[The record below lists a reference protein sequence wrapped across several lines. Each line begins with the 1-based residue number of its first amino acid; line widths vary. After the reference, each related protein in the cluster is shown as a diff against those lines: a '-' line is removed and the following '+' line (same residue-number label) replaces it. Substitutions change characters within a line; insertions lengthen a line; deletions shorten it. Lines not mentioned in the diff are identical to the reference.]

1 MGCFT
6 SQQFALMRFNEQ
18 FWDSGQFFSY
28 ICAVFLREGAA
39 GRVIGEEAK
48 RSLTY

>member
-1 MGCFT
+1 
-6 SQQFALMRFNEQ
+6 MRFNEQ

-39 GRVIGEEAK
+39 GHAIGSEEVFDI
-48 RSLTY
+48 LNDWNF